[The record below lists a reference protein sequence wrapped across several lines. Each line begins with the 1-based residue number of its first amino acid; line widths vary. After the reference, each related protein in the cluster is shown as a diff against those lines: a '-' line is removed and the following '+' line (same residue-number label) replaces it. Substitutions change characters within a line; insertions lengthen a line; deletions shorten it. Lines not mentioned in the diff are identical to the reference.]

1 MERYKR
7 AIDFIGFVRN
17 LHHEVK
23 EYCDKLYDILESEKV
38 KMIVGYLSEHEQKM
52 AETLTEYERGLS
64 KGIEETWFQF
74 IDMPEKPQ
82 CLKSVSLDKNM
93 SAGDVLLLI
102 SKIDNCLIS
111 LYKKLEELA
120 VSEEVKNV
128 FGNLASLEQNEMRKI
143 IHNIQKVD
151 DI

>member
-1 MERYKR
+1 MKVDYQKELKKH
-7 AIDFIGFVRN
+7 GFS
-17 LHHEVK
+17 L
-23 EYCDKLYDILESEKV
+23 LI
-38 KMIVGYLSEHEQKM
+38 
-52 AETLTEYERGLS
+52 
-64 KGIEETWFQF
+64 
-74 IDMPEKPQ
+74 

-93 SAGDVLLLI
+93 SAEDVLLLI

-151 DI
+151 GI

>member
-1 MERYKR
+1 
-7 AIDFIGFVRN
+7 
-17 LHHEVK
+17 
-23 EYCDKLYDILESEKV
+23 
-38 KMIVGYLSEHEQKM
+38 
-52 AETLTEYERGLS
+52 
-64 KGIEETWFQF
+64 
-74 IDMPEKPQ
+74 
-82 CLKSVSLDKNM
+82 M
-93 SAGDVLLLI
+93 SAEDVLLLI

-151 DI
+151 GI